1 MVSLVSGST
10 EYSRQ
15 QQDDRAYL
23 VRLVEAVTGLPPAD
37 AQARVN
43 DVSGRAKQ
51 NIDRARNNSVIL
63 AFMTAAA
70 ALAGAVAA
78 WFASTA
84 GGRERDG
91 ATDLW
96 HSDWQW
102 PWSTA
107 RRTS

>member
-1 MVSLVSGST
+1 M
-10 EYSRQ
+10 

-23 VRLVEAVTGLPPAD
+23 VRSVESVTGLTPAD

-51 NIDRARNNSVIL
+51 NIDRARNNGVIL

-78 WFASTA
+78 WFASMA
-84 GGRERDG
+84 GRRERDG
-91 ATDLW
+91 ATDPW
-96 HSDWQW
+96 RSDWQW
-102 PWSTA
+102 PRLDAT
-107 RRTS
+107 RTIR